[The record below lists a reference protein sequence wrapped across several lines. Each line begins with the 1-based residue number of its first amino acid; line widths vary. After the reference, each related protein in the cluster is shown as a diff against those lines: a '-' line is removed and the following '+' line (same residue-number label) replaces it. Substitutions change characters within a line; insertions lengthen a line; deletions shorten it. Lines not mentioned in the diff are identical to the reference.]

1 MWVGVTKQCPI
12 IKTGHWIIEIK
23 MTPTNGFSFP
33 MDKQRR
39 RQLIFQQVLLL

>member
-23 MTPTNGFSFP
+23 ITPTNGFSFL
-33 MDKQRR
+33 DKQQPR
-39 RQLIFQQVLLL
+39 LLTFQQVPLL